1 LYPSIPDQVSID
13 LDEIHSCRWGDHSVR
28 WYHITNLNRF

>member
-13 LDEIHSCRWGDHSVR
+13 LEEIHSCRWGNHSTH
-28 WYHITNLNRF
+28 WYQTTNLNRF

>member
-1 LYPSIPDQVSID
+1 MEVALD
-13 LDEIHSCRWGDHSVR
+13 LDEIHSCRWGDHSTR